1 MVNGSGGE
9 PSDGEDSDRMK
20 EDLVTTFKW
29 YNKTV
34 ARQVLEE
41 SDDHKRKIHSG
52 PSYKVMLW
60 RSAEIVRKHSKSEE
74 KVPGVGL

>member
-1 MVNGSGGE
+1 MNGSGGE
-9 PSDGEDSDRMK
+9 PSDGEDRMK
-20 EDLVTTFKW
+20 EDLVGKTTIKW

-41 SDDHKRKIHSG
+41 SDDRKRKIHSG

-60 RSAEIVRKHSKSEE
+60 RSAE
-74 KVPGVGL
+74 